1 MIIVLLG
8 PPGSGK
14 GTQSTKLVDRFNIVH
29 LSTGEI
35 LRQAVRDDTPLGQQV
50 SSFMKNGQLVPDE
63 MVVNLVG
70 DRLAHSDCAQG
81 CLLDGFPR
89 SIGQAQSLDRCLDA
103 QGTHVDLVLE
113 IRVDDEELRRRMLER
128 AQKEGRSDDNPETIA
143 KRFDVYQTAT
153 QPLVEYYN
161 QQGKLKTIDGMGSP
175 DEVFQQI
182 QSLVNQQRN
191 A

>member
-1 MIIVLLG
+1 MILVLLG

-14 GTQSTKLVDRFNIVH
+14 GTQSEKLVDCFNIVH
-29 LSTGEI
+29 LSTY
-35 LRQAVRDDTPLGQQV
+35 P
-50 SSFMKNGQLVPDE
+50 
-63 MVVNLVG
+63 
-70 DRLAHSDCAQG
+70 DCARG

-89 SIGQAQSLDRCLDA
+89 SIGQAQSLDRYLEV
-103 QGTHVDLVLE
+103 QGTSVDLVLE
-113 IRVDDEELRRRMLER
+113 IRVDDKELRRRMLER
-128 AQKEGRSDDNPETIA
+128 AQKEGRSDDNPDTIA

>member
-1 MIIVLLG
+1 MILVLLG

-14 GTQSTKLVDRFNIVH
+14 GTQSEKLVDCFNIVH

-35 LRQAVRDDTPLGQQV
+35 LRQAVRDDTHLGQQAA
-50 SSFMKNGQLVPDE
+50 SFIKNGQLVPDE

-70 DRLAHSDCAQG
+70 HRLAYPDCARG

-89 SIGQAQSLDRCLDA
+89 SIGQAQSLDRYLEVR
-103 QGTHVDLVLE
+103 GTFVDLVLE
-113 IRVDDEELRRRMLER
+113 IRVDDKELRRRMLER
-128 AQKEGRSDDNPETIA
+128 AQKEGRSDDNPDTIA